1 MDDTALRVMQLNAQ
15 GYCCSQI
22 MMQLALDDMGE
33 ENRALI
39 RAMAGLCEGSG
50 CGDTCGVATGGACVL
65 SLYAAKGSDDE
76 LQLDNYPIML
86 SQFMDWFKASAHEWG
101 GIRCEDIVAYQG
113 GRKPEVCG
121 DIMLRARET
130 ILAILM
136 ENDIDPS
143 LPRDQA
149 NGF

>member
-33 ENRALI
+33 ENPALI
-39 RAMAGLCEGSG
+39 RSMAGLCEGSG
-50 CGDTCGVATGGACVL
+50 CGDLCGVASGGACVL
-65 SLYAAKGSDDE
+65 SLYAAKGSDE
-76 LQLDNYPIML
+76 EQQLDNYPIML
-86 SQFMDWFKASAHEWG
+86 SQFMDWFKASANEWG

-130 ILAILM
+130 ILALLM

-143 LPRDQA
+143 LPRDQT
-149 NGF
+149 NSF